1 MKTSARTKAILGI
14 GAMSLLVL
22 AAAAAW
28 RSMSLAESLDVNSV
42 VLWLGSLKH
51 NPRAPYI
58 VIAAFLIGSQIMF
71 PITVLI
77 LATAYTF
84 GPWQGFIYGMVGSV
98 SGALLTYTIGYFLG
112 HDTFR
117 HLAGRRFESV
127 DRALC
132 EKGLTAV
139 ITTHLIPFGPFT
151 IVNLSAG
158 VIHVRPRDFILGSA
172 IGLLPGVALTAI
184 FEHQLEDALRK
195 PEMTTLILLLAS
207 ALLIVAG
214 IIWVRRQVKSRVK
227 AKYNDNQCV
236 ELFTESKPPRRV
248 ITDDG
253 RDDLQSGRT
262 RKIVHPERQSESRR
276 D

>member
-42 VLWLGSLKH
+42 ALWLGSLKY

-132 EKGLTAV
+132 EKDSPLLSR
-139 ITTHLIPFGPFT
+139 LI
-151 IVNLSAG
+151 
-158 VIHVRPRDFILGSA
+158 
-172 IGLLPGVALTAI
+172 
-184 FEHQLEDALRK
+184 
-195 PEMTTLILLLAS
+195 
-207 ALLIVAG
+207 
-214 IIWVRRQVKSRVK
+214 
-227 AKYNDNQCV
+227 
-236 ELFTESKPPRRV
+236 
-248 ITDDG
+248 
-253 RDDLQSGRT
+253 
-262 RKIVHPERQSESRR
+262 
-276 D
+276 